1 MMTAKEFET
10 SVTNLWNKCQDE
22 AWLDFE
28 TKALLTVVSTIGT
41 VPAKFTNGSLFVECT
56 VPEAVR
62 LETQLLATMGCGII
76 LSRVGNESAYDF
88 V

>member
-1 MMTAKEFET
+1 MMIRKGLKMGFEKQ
-10 SVTNLWNKCQDE
+10 V
-22 AWLDFE
+22 
-28 TKALLTVVSTIGT
+28 LTVVEKTLGD
-41 VPAKFTNGSLFVECT
+41 VPASFTMGSLFVECS

-62 LETQLLATMGCGII
+62 LETQLLETLSCGII